1 MTQRAAGAPIS
12 HPNPENRMK
21 RLLLAGALAALAL
34 SFSLAA
40 AQTQPATT
48 NPHTAM
54 WAGVTRAV
62 AVLQPTKGNSVAGAI
77 SFDAVPDG
85 VHVHGTI
92 TGLAPNSSHGFHIHQ
107 FGDASSDDGTAAGG
121 HYNPENHLHA
131 GPADA
136 SHHAGDLG
144 NVTADA
150 SGKATIDITA
160 KGISIAGMTDP
171 IIGRGVV
178 LHADPDDLKTQ
189 PTGNAG
195 ARIAVGVIGVAKP
208 Q

>member
-1 MTQRAAGAPIS
+1 
-12 HPNPENRMK
+12 MK
-21 RLLLAGALAALAL
+21 KLLFAGALAALAL
-34 SFSLAA
+34 TFSLAP
-40 AQTQPATT
+40 AQTMPTT
-48 NPHTAM
+48 KTHTDM
-54 WAGVTRAV
+54 WSGVTRAV
-62 AVLQPTKGNSVAGAI
+62 AVLQPTKGNSVAGTI
-77 SFDAVPDG
+77 WFDAVPDG

-92 TGLAPNSSHGFHIHQ
+92 AGLAPNSSHGFHIHQ

-121 HYNPENHLHA
+121 HYNPDNHPH

-136 SHHAGDLG
+136 PHHAGDLG

-150 SGKATIDITA
+150 AGKATVDVTA
-160 KGISIAGMTDP
+160 KGISIAGMNNP
-171 IIGRGVV
+171 IIGRGLV

-195 ARIAVGVIGVAKP
+195 ARIAVGVIGVAKT

>member
-1 MTQRAAGAPIS
+1 MPTSFHFPETHMKKLLFAGA
-12 HPNPENRMK
+12 M
-21 RLLLAGALAALAL
+21 AALAL
-34 SFSLAA
+34 SFSLAG
-40 AQTQPATT
+40 AQTMPATT
-48 NPHTAM
+48 SPHTAM

-62 AVLQPTKGNSVAGAI
+62 AVLQPTKGNAVAGVI
-77 SFDAVPDG
+77 WFDTVPDG
-85 VHVHGTI
+85 VRVHGTI
-92 TGLAPNSSHGFHIHQ
+92 TGLAPNSAHGFHVHQ
-107 FGDASSDDGTAAGG
+107 YGDASSDDGTAAGV
-121 HYNPENHLHA
+121 HYNPENHPHA

-144 NVTADA
+144 NITADA
-150 SGKATIDITA
+150 AGKATVDVTA
-160 KGISIAGMTDP
+160 KGISIAGMNNP